1 MNLTATT
8 QATLLLT
15 AHFNKNSDKTIK
27 PLTNGEW
34 GKFALWLMD
43 VELKPESLLTG
54 DPAALLAGWDDKK
67 ITKER
72 IETLL
77 NRGSAMALA
86 VEKWSRAGLWI
97 LTRSD
102 ANYPSRLKKHLKAN
116 SPPVLFGCGNQA
128 LLNKG
133 GIAVIGSRNT
143 SKEDLQYS
151 KDLGVLSAQKGY
163 SIVSGGARGVDE
175 ESMMG
180 ALNTDG
186 TVIGVLANSLLQAC
200 TSHKYR
206 KALMNNNLVLVS
218 AFYPEA
224 GFNVGNAMQRNKYI
238 YCLADTSIAVHSGTK
253 GGTWTGV
260 LENLKKNWVPMW
272 VKQTKDEQSGNAQL
286 VKKGAAWISDDLS
299 EVDFEAIFKMQ
310 PTQTVDENTDLFS
323 MPAEQETKAEIKQ
336 QDKEKPTVTEEKI
349 EVKEEALAEQK
360 QESDNKK
367 EITENEPPQ
376 ISEKSEKP
384 EIVNNEVDDN
394 ALTFYLFFLKKIESL
409 CTDTT
414 QTVDQ
419 LQEATELNKA
429 QLNIWLKQAVDDGK
443 VIKNKSPVSYQWNK
457 AQQEQLF

>member
-1 MNLTATT
+1 MNLTPTT

-15 AHFNKNSDKTIK
+15 AHFNKSTDKSIR

-34 GKFALWLMD
+34 AKFALWLMD

-54 DPAALLAGWDDKK
+54 DPSALLKGTGWDDKK
-67 ITKER
+67 ITLER

-102 ANYPSRLKKHLKAN
+102 ANYPLRLKKHLKAN
-116 SPPVLFGCGNQA
+116 SPPVLFGCGNQQI
-128 LLNKG
+128 LNKG
-133 GIAVIGSRNT
+133 GVAVIGSRNT

-151 KDLGVLSAQKGY
+151 EDLGQLSAEKGY

-175 ESMMG
+175 ASMLG

-186 TVIGVLANSLLQAC
+186 TAIGVLANGLLQAS
-200 TSHKYR
+200 TSQKYR
-206 KALMNNNLVLVS
+206 KSLMNNNLVLIS
-218 AFYPEA
+218 PFYPEA

-272 VKQTKDEQSGNAQL
+272 VKQTKDKASGNAQL
-286 VKKGAAWISDDLS
+286 VKKGAGWISDDLS
-299 EVDFEAIFKMQ
+299 KVDFEAIFKMQ
-310 PTQTVDENTDLFS
+310 PKVSVDDNTDLFT
-323 MPAEQETKAEIKQ
+323 MATDKNDNVKAKQ
-336 QDKEKPTVTEEKI
+336 QDEIPPIKPEEKA
-349 EVKEEALAEQK
+349 EALLKPKAEPVKEE
-360 QESDNKK
+360 N
-367 EITENEPPQ
+367 ITEKEPLK
-376 ISEKSEKP
+376 ISENPEKEEVKSDK
-384 EIVNNEVDDN
+384 IDVGSMS
-394 ALTFYLFFLKKIESL
+394 FYQFFLAKIESL
-409 CTDTT
+409 CADTT
-414 QTVDQ
+414 QTADT
-419 LQEATELNKA
+419 LQKATDLNKT
-429 QLNIWLKQAVDDGK
+429 QLNTWLKQAVEDGK
-443 VIKNKSPVSYQWNK
+443 LIKNNKPVSYQWNK